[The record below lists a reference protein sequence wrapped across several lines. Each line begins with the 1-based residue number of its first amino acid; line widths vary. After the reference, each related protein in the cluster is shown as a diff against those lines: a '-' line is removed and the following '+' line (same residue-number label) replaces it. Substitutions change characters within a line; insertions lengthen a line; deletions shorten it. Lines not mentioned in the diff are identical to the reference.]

1 MNKKLLRRVRLYLIV
16 IMISM
21 TIGYAWKKVVDF
33 IIFITLSTYL
43 HG

>member
-1 MNKKLLRRVRLYLIV
+1 MKKRLLKKVRFYLIV

-21 TIGYAWKKVVDF
+21 AIGYIWKKVIDF